1 MKILFLDAY
10 FYPEKIAF
18 THLEKD
24 IIEKLISLGHE
35 INVIC
40 PVPTRGLSKRSINE
54 YKNIKYQE
62 LMDKRLKVT
71 RFWAPQEDKNIML
84 RAFRYFWCNFREY
97 QIGKKFKEC
106 DLVFSVSTPPTQG
119 MIAGILA
126 NKLKKPHLYS
136 LQDIFP
142 DSLVNTKITR
152 RNSII
157 WKIGRKIE
165 NYTYKNATKIIVISE
180 TMKKNIMQKEV
191 PENKIEVI
199 SNWIN
204 LNEVHPINKE
214 NNLLLKNLNISPSD
228 FIVLYAGNFGAAQG
242 TDIIFK
248 VAKKLE
254 DYQNLKFVIFGGGS
268 YFEQSKKEAQKTKNI
283 CINKLLPLEYV
294 SQVYSLGNVA
304 LITCKKGTGTA
315 GMPSKT
321 WSIMACNTPII
332 ASFDKDS
339 ELADILKKSSAG
351 VCVEAENTEE
361 LYRAILEEY
370 QMFMKIG
377 AKNIN
382 TRKFVENHAS
392 KEICVKKYSDII
404 ESLKY

>member
-1 MKILFLDAY
+1 MKILFLNAY

-24 IIEKLISLGHE
+24 IIEKLIFLGHE

-40 PVPTRGLSKRSINE
+40 PIPTRGISKRNIDE

-62 LMDKRLKVT
+62 LMDKKLKIT
-71 RFWAPQEDKNIML
+71 RFWAPQEGKNIML

-142 DSLVNTKITR
+142 DSLVNTKIAKK
-152 RNSII
+152 NSII

-165 NYTYKNATKIIVISE
+165 NYTYKNASKIIVINE
-180 TMKKNIMQKEV
+180 TMKKNIIQKEV
-191 PENKIEVI
+191 PENKIEII
-199 SNWIN
+199 SNWID

-214 NNLLLKNLNISPSD
+214 NNLLLKNLNISSSD

-268 YFEQSKKEAQKTKNI
+268 YFEQAKKEAQKTKNI
-283 CINKLLPLEYV
+283 YINELLPIEYV

-304 LITCKKGTGTA
+304 LITCKKGTGNA

-321 WSIMACNTPII
+321 WSIMACNTPIV

-339 ELADILKKSSAG
+339 ELADILKKSNAG

-361 LYRAILEEY
+361 LYKAILEEY
-370 QMFMKIG
+370 QIFMKIG

-382 TRKFVENHAS
+382 TRKFVENYAS